1 MLQKKNKT
9 KNEMEDMDLWTGVF
23 YTHNKLKS

>member
-1 MLQKKNKT
+1 MLLKKQN